1 MGNAEVVNRASHK
14 AISREYP
21 RERKIATTFENV
33 TDG

>member
-1 MGNAEVVNRASHK
+1 MGNADVVNRANHK

-21 RERKIATTFENV
+21 KDRKIATTFENV